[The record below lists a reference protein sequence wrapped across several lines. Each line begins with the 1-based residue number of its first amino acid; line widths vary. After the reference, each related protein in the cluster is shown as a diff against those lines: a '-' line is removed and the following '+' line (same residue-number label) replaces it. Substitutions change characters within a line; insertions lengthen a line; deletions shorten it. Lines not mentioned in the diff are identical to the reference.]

1 MLGGEVGVRFGEGCH
16 MIGSP
21 SGELLKKPLQQSGQG
36 LNARGR
42 KRERE
47 GEGERKRGRKR
58 GERGGGAL
66 QYTTPLHS
74 QSLKREGRK
83 ITNTQAAVVLLTIL
97 ISLLSGH
104 FYSKSVPW
112 LSVSHIFF

>member
-47 GEGERKRGRKR
+47 GEGGEKERR
-58 GERGGGAL
+58 ERRERRRSATVH
-66 QYTTPLHS
+66 YSSAFTAPE
-74 QSLKREGRK
+74 EGRK
-83 ITNTQAAVVLLTIL
+83 ED
-97 ISLLSGH
+97 H
-104 FYSKSVPW
+104 
-112 LSVSHIFF
+112 